1 MLQKVVLFWLRR
13 DLRLDDN
20 TGLFHAL
27 SCGLPVVPIFIFD
40 RGILSQLV
48 DKDDKRVSFIYAALQ
63 QLQNQLSEISSTLD
77 VRYGKPLE
85 IIEKLVNQYAVHAV
99 YASHDYEPY
108 AIQRDEQ
115 VKQFLHQKEISFY
128 TYKDQV
134 IFEKK
139 DVVKDDGSGYMVYTP
154 YAKRWKSVLKANHYK
169 PYESQKLISHFLKQD
184 GLPLPTL
191 QEMGFKLNPSIPQV
205 ASPDESIIQR
215 YDETRN
221 IPSITGTTRMGIH
234 LRFGTI
240 SIRTLVA
247 KALQLNQV
255 YLSELIWREFFMQIL
270 WHQPRLI
277 NEACKKEYDNIKWR
291 NNEEEFERW
300 CQGQT
305 GYPIVDAGMREL
317 NETGFMHN
325 RVRMIVGSFLVKDLL
340 IDWRWGEAYF
350 AQKLLDFELSSNNGN
365 WQWVAGCGCDAAPYF
380 RVFNPGLQAKKF
392 DPHGRYIERWVPE
405 LETMSYAKPIVDHEF
420 AKQRCLKAYKA
431 ALSERTLLAAAK

>member
-40 RGILSQLV
+40 REILSQLV

-99 YASHDYEPY
+99 YANHDYEPY

-154 YAKRWKSVLKANHYK
+154 YAKRWKSVLKANDYK

-221 IPSITGTTRMGIH
+221 IPSITGTTRMVIH

-270 WHQPRLI
+270 WHQPQLI

-305 GYPIVDAGMREL
+305 GYLIVDAGMREL

-431 ALSERTLLAAAK
+431 ALSERTLLAAK